1 MNECLNP
8 TAMQDDL
15 DGAWYVIND
24 NAPAQKDY
32 ISCNFSRNYN
42 YIYWL
47 HQFTYIKY
55 GIIRC
60 IEE

>member
-1 MNECLNP
+1 MNP

-32 ISCNFSRNYN
+32 ISCYFCWDIIVGSGCPR
-42 YIYWL
+42 I
-47 HQFTYIKY
+47 HIFDYIKY
-55 GIIRC
+55 GKVIC
-60 IEE
+60 IEQ